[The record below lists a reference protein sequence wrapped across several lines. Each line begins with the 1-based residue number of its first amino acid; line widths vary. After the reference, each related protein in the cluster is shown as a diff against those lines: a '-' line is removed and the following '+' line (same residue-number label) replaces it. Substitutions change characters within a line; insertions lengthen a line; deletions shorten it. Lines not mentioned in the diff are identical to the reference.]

1 MTSELNIVFAADYIA
16 PSGGAFIQSLKKLSE
31 KIKENNGRVAYL
43 FSEPRVYLHELE
55 KYGVLYLCPK
65 TANKRFSYSA
75 VVNMA
80 KAIKSIRA
88 NIIHIH
94 FVGMAYLSAACLLKF
109 FFRYKLIIHW
119 RNPPTSI
126 LAGAKFFHYFSPLF
140 YRFLNLLFLNK
151 NIVISN
157 SIKDSLIYRKF
168 ASSEKISV
176 IYNGIDTSKFT
187 ITREEAQQII
197 ERKIGKRIYDHPV
210 VGMVANFSPQKDH
223 ESVIK
228 AASIVKARIPDI
240 LFLFVGSEKR
250 YVGEGKIEKLKALAD
265 SYNVKENI
273 IFFGEYQNVHEI
285 IPRFDIGILCS
296 NFEGFGNAIV
306 EYMAAG
312 KPVVGTKIGGIGEI
326 IKDAEN
332 GFLITQNNAE
342 ELADKIIT
350 LLTNKKMALEMGG
363 RAKIYAE
370 RNYSL
375 EVWVKN
381 IFDLYKNLL

>member
-1 MTSELNIVFAADYIA
+1 MVSDLNIVFAADYIA

-157 SIKDSLIYRKF
+157 SIKDLLIYRKF

-197 ERKIGKRIYDHPV
+197 ERKIGKRIYNHPV

-228 AASIVKARIPDI
+228 AANIVKARIPDI

-285 IPRFDIGILCS
+285 IARFDIGILCS

-332 GFLITQNNAE
+332 GFLITQNSAE

>member
-31 KIKENNGRVAYL
+31 KIKEHNGRIAYL
-43 FSEPRVYLHELE
+43 FSEPRSYLYDLE
-55 KYGVLYLCPK
+55 KYGILYLCPK

-80 KAIKSIRA
+80 KAIKGIRA

-94 FVGMAYLSAACLLKF
+94 FVGMAYLLAACLLKI

-119 RNPPTSI
+119 RNPPKSI
-126 LAGAKFFHYFSPLF
+126 LPGAKFFHKLSPLF
-140 YRFLNLLFLNK
+140 YCFLNFLFINK
-151 NIVISN
+151 NIVISK
-157 SIKDSLIYRKF
+157 SIKDLLIARKF
-168 ASSEKISV
+168 GPAEKISV
-176 IYNGIDTSKFT
+176 IYNGIDILKFT
-187 ITREEAQQII
+187 ITKDKAQHII
-197 ERKIGKRIYDHPV
+197 EGRIGKRIYDRPV
-210 VGMVANFSPQKDH
+210 IGMVANFSPQKDH
-223 ESVIK
+223 ESVIR
-228 AASIVKARIPDI
+228 AASIVKAKIPDA

-250 YVGEGKIEKLKALAD
+250 YVGEGRIEKLKALAD
-265 SYNVKENI
+265 SYNVKDNI

-312 KPVVGTKIGGIGEI
+312 KPVIGTKIGGIGEI
-326 IKDAEN
+326 IKDSEN
-332 GFLITQNNAE
+332 GFLITQNSAE
-342 ELADKIIT
+342 ELADRIIT
-350 LLTNKKMALEMGG
+350 LLTNNNMALEMGS

-375 EVWVKN
+375 EVWMSKV
-381 IFDLYKNLL
+381 FDLYKLV